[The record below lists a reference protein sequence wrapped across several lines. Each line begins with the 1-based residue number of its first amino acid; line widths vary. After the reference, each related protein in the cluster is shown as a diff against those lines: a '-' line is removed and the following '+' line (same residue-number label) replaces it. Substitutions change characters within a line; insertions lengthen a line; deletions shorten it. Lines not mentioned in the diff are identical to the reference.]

1 MHFLCEVSICIEL
14 KSPHENYTFCTV
26 EILRKECDTKWQK
39 FLKLRVRREMHTGAN
54 ITVKTASEFSR
65 RTRSG
70 VTATPK
76 KSRLVMVDIGKSERL
91 RLLKA
96 RCPAMVAELL
106 DIGERS
112 AIPSSYLCK
121 ILGISRRQLTREIE
135 KERRSGAF
143 ICASGSGYFLA
154 ENTFEFR
161 CYLRTL
167 ESRARELDTTRSALI
182 AAAGRM
188 GVAGF

>member
-1 MHFLCEVSICIEL
+1 MI
-14 KSPHENYTFCTV
+14 
-26 EILRKECDTKWQK
+26 
-39 FLKLRVRREMHTGAN
+39 
-54 ITVKTASEFSR
+54 
-65 RTRSG
+65 
-70 VTATPK
+70 
-76 KSRLVMVDIGKSERL
+76 
-91 RLLKA
+91 
-96 RCPAMVAELL
+96 AELL

-135 KERRSGAF
+135 RERRAGAF

-154 ENTFEFR
+154 ENVFEFR

-188 GVAGF
+188 GVQGFEA

>member
-1 MHFLCEVSICIEL
+1 
-14 KSPHENYTFCTV
+14 
-26 EILRKECDTKWQK
+26 
-39 FLKLRVRREMHTGAN
+39 
-54 ITVKTASEFSR
+54 
-65 RTRSG
+65 
-70 VTATPK
+70 
-76 KSRLVMVDIGKSERL
+76 
-91 RLLKA
+91 
-96 RCPAMVAELL
+96 MVAELL
-106 DIGERS
+106 DVGERS

-143 ICASGSGYFLA
+143 ICASGSGAFICASGSGYYIA
-154 ENTFEFR
+154 ENAFEFR